1 MNISMSI
8 SKIKNLWQYVTH
20 PPKAQELAAKEL
32 ENAKRSYLAN
42 KTHAEY
48 YATLCTFETQR
59 IKRLEQYL
67 EEPSPTQP
75 A

>member
-67 EEPSPTQP
+67 EPSPEQP
-75 A
+75 S

>member
-1 MNISMSI
+1 MN
-8 SKIKNLWQYVTH
+8 KIRTLWQFVTH
-20 PPKAQELAAKEL
+20 PPKAQVLAAKEL
-32 ENAKRSYLAN
+32 EDAKRSYLAN

-67 EEPSPTQP
+67 GIDHS
-75 A
+75 